1 MKSEGATHQTPLLAF
16 ESNAFAIEPGED
28 ERTNPGVFGKA
39 LALWLS
45 TELTL
50 RGVPTRAVVAEDFGW
65 CIEVEQRPH
74 RLYVACANAPSSTTR
89 WQVHAFADIG
99 WLAKLLRREPPATPL
114 ANVFT
119 TLRRALDELPV
130 AHGVCEEPGNASGF

>member
-1 MKSEGATHQTPLLAF
+1 VKSEGTVKQTPLLAF
-16 ESNAFAIEPGED
+16 ESNAFPIEPGED

-39 LALWLS
+39 LAIWLA
-45 TELTL
+45 TELKL

-65 CIEVEQRPH
+65 CIEVDQRPH

-89 WQVHAFADIG
+89 WQVHAFADVG
-99 WLAKLLRREPPATPL
+99 WLARVLRREPPAAPL
-114 ANVFT
+114 ANLFA

-130 AHGVCEEPGNASGF
+130 AHGVREVS